1 VAASAAPRQTG
12 GFSRRDS
19 IAFGVTA
26 AIAVVALGLRA
37 IDASPVVVFSVAGV
51 AVAALAFVLG
61 EATEQAGESSSPR
74 LAALLNATF
83 GNAPELIIVVLTVN
97 AGLIG
102 VAKASIIGSVLGNI
116 LLILGLSLIAG
127 GLRHG
132 HLRFA
137 KRPAGVNASMLT
149 LAVVLVALPTAFA
162 RIGHTSTSD
171 EKVVS
176 YGAAVLM
183 LVVYLAYLY
192 HSLSQPQEDRGASQ
206 ARWSKRAALIVL
218 SVSAVATGVLS
229 EVLVKA
235 IEPTIHDTGIGET
248 FVGLIIVP
256 ALGNVAEH
264 LSAVRVA
271 REHGVLDGHRLQL
284 GPPGRPPDHGG
295 GRAGRDDRRARRDG
309 RVPSARARGAG
320 RRCRHG
326 RARVGRRRGHVDRGP
341 RARRDL
347 HPRRALFLVPVGPA
361 PGRRDLPG
369 AGAGA
374 STVRR

>member
-1 VAASAAPRQTG
+1 VAASAAPRQSG

-19 IAFGVTA
+19 LAFGFTA
-26 AIAVVALGLRA
+26 ALAVIALALRA
-37 IDASPVVVFSVAGV
+37 VDATPVAVFIAAGI

-83 GNAPELIIVVLTVN
+83 GNAPELIIVILTVN

-132 HLRFA
+132 NLTFQ

-149 LAVVLVALPTAFA
+149 LAVVLLALPTLFA
-162 RIGHTSTSD
+162 QIGHTSTGD

-176 YGAAVLM
+176 YGAAILM
-183 LVVYLAYLY
+183 LIVYAAYLF
-192 HSLSQPQEDRGASQ
+192 HSLRQPQDEQGESH
-206 ARWSKRAALIVL
+206 ARWSKRWALIVL
-218 SVSAVATGVLS
+218 AITAVATGVLS

-235 IEPTIHDTGIGET
+235 IEPTIHDTGVSET

-256 ALGNVAEH
+256 ALGNIAEH
-264 LSAVRVA
+264 LSAVRIAWRGNLDFSMGIVFNSGLQVA
-271 REHGVLDGHRLQL
+271 LLITAAAVLAGTLLGHDVTVVFPPLQL
-284 GPPGRPPDHGG
+284 AVLGAAAIM
-295 GRAGRDDRRARRDG
+295 AGFVTADG
-309 RVPSARARGAG
+309 ESTWIEGLELVAIYILA
-320 RRCRHG
+320 
-326 RARVGRRRGHVDRGP
+326 
-341 RARRDL
+341 
-347 HPRRALFLVPVGPA
+347 ALAFWYL
-361 PGRRDLPG
+361 
-369 AGAGA
+369 
-374 STVRR
+374 

>member
-1 VAASAAPRQTG
+1 VAVSAAPRQPG

-19 IAFGVTA
+19 VAFGIVGA
-26 AIAVVALGLRA
+26 LALVALGLRA
-37 IDASPVVVFSVAGV
+37 VDASPVAVFIAAGIAVAG
-51 AVAALAFVLG
+51 LAYVLG

-83 GNAPELIIVVLTVN
+83 GNAPELIIVILTIN
-97 AGLIG
+97 AGLIS

-132 HLRFA
+132 HLTFA
-137 KRPAGVNASMLT
+137 KRPAGVNASMLS

-162 RIGHTSTSD
+162 EIGHTSSSD

-176 YGAAVLM
+176 YGAAILM

-192 HSLSQPQEDRGASQ
+192 HSLSQPQDEQGESH
-206 ARWSKRAALIVL
+206 ARWSKRAALLVL
-218 SVSAVATGVLS
+218 AISAVATGVLS

-256 ALGNVAEH
+256 ALGNIAEH
-264 LSAVRVA
+264 LSAVRIAWRGNMDFSMGIVFNS
-271 REHGVLDGHRLQL
+271 GLQ
-284 GPPGRPPDHGG
+284 
-295 GRAGRDDRRARRDG
+295 
-309 RVPSARARGAG
+309 V
-320 RRCRHG
+320 
-326 RARVGRRRGHVDRGP
+326 
-341 RARRDL
+341 
-347 HPRRALFLVPVGPA
+347 ALFITAAAVLAGTVLGHDVTVVFPPLELAVLGAAAIMAAFVTNDGEATWIEGLELVA
-361 PGRRDLPG
+361 IYIL
-369 AGAGA
+369 AAL
-374 STVRR
+374 SFWFL

>member
-1 VAASAAPRQTG
+1 VAVRAAPRQTG

-19 IAFGVTA
+19 TAFGIVA
-26 AIAVVALGLRA
+26 ALALIALALRA
-37 IDASPVVVFSVAGV
+37 LDASPVAVFIAAGIAVAG
-51 AVAALAFVLG
+51 LAYVLG

-83 GNAPELIIVVLTVN
+83 GNAPELIIVILTIN
-97 AGLIG
+97 AGLIS

-127 GLRHG
+127 GFRHG
-132 HLRFA
+132 HMTFA

-162 RIGHTSTSD
+162 QIGHTSGSD

-176 YGAAVLM
+176 YGAAILM

-192 HSLSQPQEDRGASQ
+192 HSLSQPQEDQGEGH

-218 SVSAVATGVLS
+218 AVSAVATGVLS

-235 IEPTIHDTGIGET
+235 IEPTIHDTGISET

-256 ALGNVAEH
+256 ALGNIAEH
-264 LSAVRVA
+264 LSAVRIAWRGNMDFSMGIVFNSGLQVA
-271 REHGVLDGHRLQL
+271 LLITAAAVLAGTVLGHDVTVVFPPLELAVLGAAAIMAAFVTADGEATWIEGLEL
-284 GPPGRPPDHGG
+284 V
-295 GRAGRDDRRARRDG
+295 AIYILA
-309 RVPSARARGAG
+309 
-320 RRCRHG
+320 
-326 RARVGRRRGHVDRGP
+326 
-341 RARRDL
+341 
-347 HPRRALFLVPVGPA
+347 ALSFWFL
-361 PGRRDLPG
+361 
-369 AGAGA
+369 
-374 STVRR
+374 

>member
-1 VAASAAPRQTG
+1 VAVSAAPRQSG

-19 IAFGVTA
+19 LAFGIVA
-26 AIAVVALGLRA
+26 ALAVVALALRA
-37 IDASPVVVFSVAGV
+37 VDASPVAIFITAGIAVAG
-51 AVAALAFVLG
+51 LAYVLG

-83 GNAPELIIVVLTVN
+83 GNAPELIIVILTIN
-97 AGLIG
+97 AGLIS

-132 HLRFA
+132 HMTFA

-162 RIGHTSTSD
+162 EIGHTSAGE
-171 EKVVS
+171 EKIVS

-183 LVVYLAYLY
+183 LVVYVAYPY
-192 HSLSQPQEDRGASQ
+192 HSLSQPQEDQGEGH

-218 SVSAVATGVLS
+218 AVSAVATGVLS

-235 IEPTIHDTGIGET
+235 IEPTIHDTGISET

-256 ALGNVAEH
+256 ALGNIAEH
-264 LSAVRVA
+264 LSAVRIAWRGNMDFSMGIVFNS
-271 REHGVLDGHRLQL
+271 GLQ
-284 GPPGRPPDHGG
+284 
-295 GRAGRDDRRARRDG
+295 
-309 RVPSARARGAG
+309 V
-320 RRCRHG
+320 
-326 RARVGRRRGHVDRGP
+326 
-341 RARRDL
+341 
-347 HPRRALFLVPVGPA
+347 ALFITAAAVLAGIVLGHDVTIVFPPLELAVLGAAAVMAAFVTADGEATWIEGLELVA
-361 PGRRDLPG
+361 IYIL
-369 AGAGA
+369 AGL
-374 STVRR
+374 SFWFL

>member
-1 VAASAAPRQTG
+1 VAVSAAPRQSG

-19 IAFGVTA
+19 LAFGIVA
-26 AIAVVALGLRA
+26 ALAVVALALRA
-37 IDASPVVVFSVAGV
+37 VDASPVAIFITAGIAVAG
-51 AVAALAFVLG
+51 LAYVLG

-83 GNAPELIIVVLTVN
+83 GNAPELIIVILTIN
-97 AGLIG
+97 AGLIS

-132 HLRFA
+132 HMTFA

-162 RIGHTSTSD
+162 EIGHTSAGE
-171 EKVVS
+171 EKIVS

-183 LVVYLAYLY
+183 LVVYVAYLY
-192 HSLSQPQEDRGASQ
+192 HSLSQPQEDQGEGH

-235 IEPTIHDTGIGET
+235 IEPTIHDTGISET

-256 ALGNVAEH
+256 ALGNIAEH
-264 LSAVRVA
+264 LSAVRIAWRGNMDFSMGIVFNS
-271 REHGVLDGHRLQL
+271 GLQ
-284 GPPGRPPDHGG
+284 
-295 GRAGRDDRRARRDG
+295 
-309 RVPSARARGAG
+309 V
-320 RRCRHG
+320 
-326 RARVGRRRGHVDRGP
+326 
-341 RARRDL
+341 
-347 HPRRALFLVPVGPA
+347 ALFITAAAVLAGIVLGHDVTIVFPPLELAVLGAAAVMAAFVTADGEATWIEGLELVA
-361 PGRRDLPG
+361 IYIL
-369 AGAGA
+369 AGL
-374 STVRR
+374 SFWFL

>member
-1 VAASAAPRQTG
+1 VAVRVAPRQPG

-19 IAFGVTA
+19 TAFV
-26 AIAVVALGLRA
+26 VVAALALIALALRA
-37 IDASPVVVFSVAGV
+37 VDASPVAVFIAAGIAVAG
-51 AVAALAFVLG
+51 LAYVLG

-83 GNAPELIIVVLTVN
+83 GNAPELIIVVLTIN
-97 AGLIG
+97 AGLIS

-132 HLRFA
+132 HLTFA

-162 RIGHTSTSD
+162 QIGHTSNGD
-171 EKVVS
+171 EKIVS
-176 YGAAVLM
+176 YGAAILM

-192 HSLSQPQEDRGASQ
+192 HSLSQPQEDQGESH
-206 ARWSKRAALIVL
+206 ARWSKRAALVVL

-256 ALGNVAEH
+256 ALGNIAEH
-264 LSAVRVA
+264 LSAVRIAWRGNMDFSMGIVFNSGLQVA
-271 REHGVLDGHRLQL
+271 LLITAAAVLAGTVLGHDVTVVFPPLELAVLGAAAVMAAFVTADGEATWIEGLEL
-284 GPPGRPPDHGG
+284 V
-295 GRAGRDDRRARRDG
+295 AIYILA
-309 RVPSARARGAG
+309 
-320 RRCRHG
+320 
-326 RARVGRRRGHVDRGP
+326 
-341 RARRDL
+341 
-347 HPRRALFLVPVGPA
+347 ALSFWFL
-361 PGRRDLPG
+361 
-369 AGAGA
+369 
-374 STVRR
+374 

>member
-26 AIAVVALGLRA
+26 CIAIAALALRTV
-37 IDASPVVVFSVAGV
+37 DASPVVVFSVAGV
-51 AVAALAFVLG
+51 AVAALAYVLG

-116 LLILGLSLIAG
+116 LLILGLSLIVG

-132 HLRFA
+132 HLSFA
-137 KRPAGVNASMLT
+137 KRPAGVNASMLS

-162 RIGHTSTSD
+162 QIGHTSTSD

-176 YGAAVLM
+176 YGAAALM
-183 LVVYLAYLY
+183 LVVYIAYLY
-192 HSLSQPQEDRGASQ
+192 HSLSQPQDERGESD

-218 SVSAVATGVLS
+218 AVSAVATGVLS

-256 ALGNVAEH
+256 ALGNIAEH
-264 LSAVRVA
+264 LSAVRIAWRGNMEFSMGIVFNS
-271 REHGVLDGHRLQL
+271 GLQ
-284 GPPGRPPDHGG
+284 
-295 GRAGRDDRRARRDG
+295 
-309 RVPSARARGAG
+309 V
-320 RRCRHG
+320 
-326 RARVGRRRGHVDRGP
+326 
-341 RARRDL
+341 
-347 HPRRALFLVPVGPA
+347 ALFITAAAVLAGTIVGHDVTVVFPPLELAVLGAAAVMAAFVTADGEATWIEGLELVA
-361 PGRRDLPG
+361 IYIL
-369 AGAGA
+369 AAL
-374 STVRR
+374 SFWFL

>member
-1 VAASAAPRQTG
+1 VAVSAAPRQPG

-19 IAFGVTA
+19 LAFGITA
-26 AIAVVALGLRA
+26 AIAVVALALRA
-37 IDASPVVVFSVAGV
+37 IDASPVLVFIVAGV
-51 AVAALAFVLG
+51 AVAALAYVLG

-83 GNAPELIIVVLTVN
+83 GNAPELIIVILTVN
-97 AGLIG
+97 AGLIT

-127 GLRHG
+127 GFRHG
-132 HLRFA
+132 PLTFA

-162 RIGHTSTSD
+162 EIGKTSTSD

-192 HSLSQPQEDRGASQ
+192 HSLTQPQEERGESH

-218 SVSAVATGVLS
+218 AMTAVGTGVLS

-235 IEPTIHDTGIGET
+235 IEPTIADTGISEI

-256 ALGNVAEH
+256 ALGNIAEH
-264 LSAVRVA
+264 LSAVRIAWRGNLDFSMGIVFNSGLQVA
-271 REHGVLDGHRLQL
+271 LLITASAVLAGIVLGHDVTVVFPPLQL
-284 GPPGRPPDHGG
+284 AVLG
-295 GRAGRDDRRARRDG
+295 AAAIMAAFVTADG
-309 RVPSARARGAG
+309 EATWIEGLELVAIYILA
-320 RRCRHG
+320 
-326 RARVGRRRGHVDRGP
+326 
-341 RARRDL
+341 
-347 HPRRALFLVPVGPA
+347 ALSFWFL
-361 PGRRDLPG
+361 
-369 AGAGA
+369 
-374 STVRR
+374 

>member
-1 VAASAAPRQTG
+1 VAVSAAPRQSG

-19 IAFGVTA
+19 LAFGIVA
-26 AIAVVALGLRA
+26 ALAVVALALRA
-37 IDASPVVVFSVAGV
+37 VDASPVAIFITAGIAVAG
-51 AVAALAFVLG
+51 LAYVLG

-83 GNAPELIIVVLTVN
+83 GNAPELIIVILTIN
-97 AGLIG
+97 AGLIS

-132 HLRFA
+132 HMTFA

-162 RIGHTSTSD
+162 EIGHTSAGE
-171 EKVVS
+171 EKIVS

-183 LVVYLAYLY
+183 LVVYVAYLY
-192 HSLSQPQEDRGASQ
+192 HSLSQPQEDQGEGH

-218 SVSAVATGVLS
+218 AVSAVATGVLS

-235 IEPTIHDTGIGET
+235 IEPTIHDTGISET

-256 ALGNVAEH
+256 ALGNIAEH
-264 LSAVRVA
+264 LSAVRIAWRGNMDFSMGIVFNS
-271 REHGVLDGHRLQL
+271 GLQ
-284 GPPGRPPDHGG
+284 
-295 GRAGRDDRRARRDG
+295 
-309 RVPSARARGAG
+309 V
-320 RRCRHG
+320 
-326 RARVGRRRGHVDRGP
+326 
-341 RARRDL
+341 
-347 HPRRALFLVPVGPA
+347 ALFITAAAVLAGIVLGHDVTIVFPPLELAVLGAAAVMAAFVTADGEATWIEGLELVA
-361 PGRRDLPG
+361 IYIL
-369 AGAGA
+369 AGL
-374 STVRR
+374 SFWFL

>member
-1 VAASAAPRQTG
+1 VAVSAAPRQPG

-19 IAFGVTA
+19 LAFGITA
-26 AIAVVALGLRA
+26 AIAVVALALRA
-37 IDASPVVVFSVAGV
+37 IDASPVLVFIVAGI

-83 GNAPELIIVVLTVN
+83 GNAPELIIVILTVN
-97 AGLIG
+97 AGLIT

-116 LLILGLSLIAG
+116 LLILGLSLMAG
-127 GLRHG
+127 GFRHG
-132 HLRFA
+132 HLTFA

-162 RIGHTSTSD
+162 EIGKTSTSD

-192 HSLSQPQEDRGASQ
+192 HSLTQPQEDPGESH

-218 SVSAVATGVLS
+218 AVTAVGTGVLS

-235 IEPTIHDTGIGET
+235 IEPTIADTGISEI

-256 ALGNVAEH
+256 ALGNIAEH
-264 LSAVRVA
+264 LSAVRIAWRGNLDFSMGIVFNSGLQVA
-271 REHGVLDGHRLQL
+271 LLITASAVLAGIVLGHDVTVVFPPLQL
-284 GPPGRPPDHGG
+284 AVLG
-295 GRAGRDDRRARRDG
+295 AAAIMATLVTADG
-309 RVPSARARGAG
+309 EATWIEGLELVAIYILA
-320 RRCRHG
+320 
-326 RARVGRRRGHVDRGP
+326 
-341 RARRDL
+341 
-347 HPRRALFLVPVGPA
+347 ALSFWFL
-361 PGRRDLPG
+361 
-369 AGAGA
+369 
-374 STVRR
+374 